1 LWTWEAI
8 SVSKVKRLRG
18 ESWRNVRGHAR
29 KAQELTIERTMKA
42 AMLYGPKDVRVE
54 EVDIPKLDNSE
65 ALVKIDSVGV
75 CQSDIRAYLGIY
87 KRQLFPP
94 GRESYGLSGH
104 EWSGQVVEVGELVKG
119 LSVGDRVVPEIIL
132 SCGTCKFCSKGATN
146 LCRNKTFI
154 NRGYAEYAKAPARLL
169 LNIPEGVGYEEAAFA
184 EPIAVCLHTNDIV
197 SPRPGDNVLIVGAGP
212 MGLIHTQIAKL
223 SGANVIVSEV
233 LQSRLDAA
241 ERLGA
246 DATINPSNQDLALKV
261 REMTEG
267 YGADAVICATGS
279 RKALEDAVAAVG
291 STGKVVLFGGTYP
304 PEKIQIDPNIIH
316 YGEIC
321 VTGSYDHL
329 PVHMHRA
336 LQLLKSRKLQVTNLI
351 SDRLGLEQLKEAFDI
366 AMTSKA
372 LKIFVKP

>member
-1 LWTWEAI
+1 LA
-8 SVSKVKRLRG
+8 V
-18 ESWRNVRGHAR
+18 
-29 KAQELTIERTMKA
+29 ERTMKA
-42 AMLYGPKDVRVE
+42 AMLYGPRDARVE

-65 ALVKIDSVGV
+65 ALVKVHSVGV

-104 EWSGQVVEVGELVKG
+104 EWSGRVAEVGESVKG
-119 LSVGDRVVPEIIL
+119 LSIGDRVVPEIIL
-132 SCGTCKFCSKGATN
+132 SCGTCKFCAKGITN
-146 LCRNKTFI
+146 LCRNKTFV

-169 LNIPEGVGYEEAAFA
+169 LTIPEGVSYEEAAFA

-197 SPRPGDNVLIVGAGP
+197 SPKPGDNVLIVGAGP
-212 MGLIHTQIAKL
+212 MGLIHTQITRL

-233 LQSRLDAA
+233 LQSRLDTAKQ
-241 ERLGA
+241 LGA
-246 DATINPSNQDLALKV
+246 DATINPSNEDLVAKV
-261 REMTEG
+261 RELTDG

-279 RKALEDAVAAVG
+279 RNALEDALTAVG

-304 PEKIQIDPNIIH
+304 PEKMQVDPNIIH

-336 LQLLKSRKLQVTNLI
+336 LWLLKSRKIEVTSLI
-351 SDRLGLEQLKEAFDI
+351 SDTFGLERLREAFEL

-372 LKIFVKP
+372 LKILVKP

>member
-1 LWTWEAI
+1 MMM
-8 SVSKVKRLRG
+8 K
-18 ESWRNVRGHAR
+18 
-29 KAQELTIERTMKA
+29 RTMKA
-42 AMLYGPKDVRVE
+42 AMLYGPKDLRVE
-54 EVDIPKLDNSE
+54 EVDIPQLDASE
-65 ALVKIDSVGV
+65 ALVKVDSVGV

-94 GRESYGLSGH
+94 GRGSYGLSGH
-104 EWSGQVVEVGELVKG
+104 EWSGQVVEIGKSVDG

-132 SCGTCKFCSKGATN
+132 SCGTCRFCAKGATN
-146 LCRNKTFI
+146 LCRSKTFI

-169 LNIPEGVGYEEAAFA
+169 LAIPDRTSYEEAAFA

-233 LQSRLDAA
+233 FQRRLDAA

-246 DATINPSNQDLALKV
+246 DVTINPTSENLAARVKG
-261 REMTEG
+261 MTEG

-279 RKALEDAVAAVG
+279 RKALEDALTAVS

-304 PEKIQIDPNIIH
+304 PEKMQIDPNIIH

-336 LQLLKSRKLQVTNLI
+336 LRLLESQKLSIASLV
-351 SDRLGLEQLKEAFDI
+351 SDRTSLEQLKEAFEL

-372 LKIFVKP
+372 LKVVVKPS